1 MESIYEY
8 PLLLQDSTPVVLRRY
23 YNGKAVLKKCETFI
37 NKEAKKISAGTGTS
51 LTSSVCVLAAG
62 LSISGQLFISKFSSL
77 VASAQIYA
85 KPLPHSLGKH
95 VNVSRSCSWRI
106 ARNKHGWEH
115 AHCWQCVGCVCRYWN
130 GLVTHDQPSFSSKP
144 NKLRQAMLGHLWHTT
159 EKASSGVELLKLS
172 LDLVSCCT
180 SWMLSYYIFL
190 YP

>member
-1 MESIYEY
+1 MESVYEY

-95 VNVSRSCSWRI
+95 VNVSRSCS
-106 ARNKHGWEH
+106 
-115 AHCWQCVGCVCRYWN
+115 
-130 GLVTHDQPSFSSKP
+130 
-144 NKLRQAMLGHLWHTT
+144 
-159 EKASSGVELLKLS
+159 
-172 LDLVSCCT
+172 
-180 SWMLSYYIFL
+180 
-190 YP
+190 